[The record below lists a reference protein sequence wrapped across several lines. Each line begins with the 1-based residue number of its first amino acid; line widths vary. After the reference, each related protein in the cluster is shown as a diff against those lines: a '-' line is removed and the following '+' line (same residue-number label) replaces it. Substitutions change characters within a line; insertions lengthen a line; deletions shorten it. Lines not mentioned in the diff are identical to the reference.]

1 MEDIKIEMKKDL
13 DNNMNDAPPVE
24 KKKMYY
30 NCSECP
36 SVIEIINLDDEFIEF
51 KCNNEHKIKMRI
63 EEYLNKIKENK
74 DQMLLNNKANNSR
87 CDIHKGE
94 EYLSYCFQCNI
105 HLCEKCLMTGEHSYH
120 YKIYLVEIKPKE
132 EIVKEI
138 KNLIKNNKNKVK
150 DLKKNKT
157 DIENKIN
164 DILNQNIKKIKD
176 IKNKNKKNNYNNE
189 KEELKSNNN
198 KYKLEIEEL
207 KKEYHNK
214 LKNIKMN

>member
-13 DNNMNDAPPVE
+13 DNMNDAPPLK

-138 KNLIKNNKNKVK
+138 KNLIKN
-150 DLKKNKT
+150 
-157 DIENKIN
+157 
-164 DILNQNIKKIKD
+164 IKSQIKD
-176 IKNKNKKNNYNNE
+176 
-189 KEELKSNNN
+189 
-198 KYKLEIEEL
+198 
-207 KKEYHNK
+207 
-214 LKNIKMN
+214 

>member
-13 DNNMNDAPPVE
+13 DNNMNDAPPLK

-36 SVIEIINLDDEFIEF
+36 SVIEIININDEFIEF
-51 KCNNEHKIKMRI
+51 KCNNKHKIKMRI

-138 KNLIKNNKNKVK
+138 KNLIKNNKSQIK

-157 DIENKIN
+157 DIETKIN
-164 DILNQNIKKIKD
+164 DILN
-176 IKNKNKKNNYNNE
+176 
-189 KEELKSNNN
+189 
-198 KYKLEIEEL
+198 
-207 KKEYHNK
+207 
-214 LKNIKMN
+214 